1 MKRIMSKYGL
11 IASLL
16 TAWMLTACTVDDAGE
31 FSAAPP
37 EADMT
42 APYAVYDG
50 EWTIDKEVV
59 DTARLEV
66 TNALKVR
73 LPAIYL
79 SASCFEKEFV
89 SSLKPFHIAYKG
101 QPVVIP
107 FKDQGYS
114 SNATFNSISS
124 VEKSYNGITL
134 FQHAS
139 FYVTIDGINHQ
150 VDLFSDE
157 PGNAVYRNDN
167 EQWTIG
173 FTISSFRVTN
183 LNTHEKQVR
192 MPKTPITL
200 YYSTKKRIR

>member
-1 MKRIMSKYGL
+1 MKRIISKCGL

-16 TAWMLTACTVDDAGE
+16 TAGMLTACTVDDAGE
-31 FSAAPP
+31 VTAAPS
-37 EADMT
+37 EDIVAQN
-42 APYAVYDG
+42 AIYEG
-50 EWTIDKEVV
+50 EWTINKEVV

-66 TNALKVR
+66 TNSLKVR
-73 LPAIYL
+73 LPEIYL

-124 VEKSYNGITL
+124 AEKSYNGITL

-167 EQWTIG
+167 GQWTIG
-173 FTISSFRVTN
+173 FTISTFRVTN
-183 LNTHEKQVR
+183 LNTYEKQVR
-192 MPKTPITL
+192 TPRTPITL
-200 YYSTKKRIR
+200 YYNTKERIR